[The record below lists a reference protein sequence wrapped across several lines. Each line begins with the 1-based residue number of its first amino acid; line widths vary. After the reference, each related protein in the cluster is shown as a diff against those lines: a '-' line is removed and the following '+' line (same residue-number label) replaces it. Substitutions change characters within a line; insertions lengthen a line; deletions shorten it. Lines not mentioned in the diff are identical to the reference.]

1 VNAANAGRAAGLRA
15 RSSVVGGVLDVD
27 GANGVTVLRMNPI
40 LSTGLLIGVLCAG
53 CSFVM
58 GFTGWYR
65 EPSKAPIFFAAVI
78 AIEIAGLIWGLR
90 KTAAEGRPYRGQ
102 IVAGTL
108 IAVVAGVVIVCGSL
122 LFTMVVFPDYMT
134 AIEAAQ
140 REALT
145 AQGKTEAQIAE
156 ALLTLRETSTPMA
169 EAMSGFIGT
178 LVTGIIASAVI
189 AIRVRAH
196 RHGAAT

>member
-1 VNAANAGRAAGLRA
+1 
-15 RSSVVGGVLDVD
+15 
-27 GANGVTVLRMNPI
+27 MNPI
-40 LSTGLLIGVLCAG
+40 LSTGLLIGLLCAA

-78 AIEIAGLIWGLR
+78 VIEVAGLIWGLR
-90 KTAAEGRPYRGQ
+90 KTAAEGRPYQGQ

-108 IAVVAGVVIVCGSL
+108 MAVVAGVVIICGSL
-122 LFTMVVFPDYMT
+122 LFTMAAFPDYMT
-134 AIEAAQ
+134 QIETVQ
-140 REALT
+140 REALRT
-145 AQGKTEAQIAE
+145 QGKTDAEIAE
-156 ALLTLRETSTPMA
+156 ALLALRETTTPMA

-189 AIRVRAH
+189 AIWVRAH
-196 RHGAAT
+196 RPAR